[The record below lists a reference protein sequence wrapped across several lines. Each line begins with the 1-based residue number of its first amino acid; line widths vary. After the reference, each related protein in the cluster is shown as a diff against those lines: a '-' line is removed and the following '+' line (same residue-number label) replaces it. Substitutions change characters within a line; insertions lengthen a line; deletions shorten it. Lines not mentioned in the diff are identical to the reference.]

1 MAETESKSPFNIW
14 WVAAAGFLVLVVVG
28 AVVLGFQLGRS
39 DDGEPTAAETTPTEA
54 PMAGGGET
62 EAAGGETEAA
72 GGQDRECG
80 ALSDD
85 QDYPTEAPPT
95 EWETYGSSSMTV
107 PVSDEYGPLK
117 RDGALWECYAHSPT
131 GAVYAGLGL
140 IASFSIGGEYDAAID
155 SPQAESA
162 LEEQA
167 AEAGVS
173 FPSFSGF
180 RIDEYSDEAAR
191 ITYYGEQGEYTVGIS
206 FSVKWDVQAD
216 DWRLDWSRPDGFE
229 ENPSSDQFVMWER

>member
-1 MAETESKSPFNIW
+1 MAETEGKSPFNVW
-14 WVAAAGFLVLVVVG
+14 WVAAGGFLVLVIVG

-39 DDGEPTAAETTPTEA
+39 GGDETATAETAPAEA
-54 PMAGGGET
+54 PGTQPGAGAGET
-62 EAAGGETEAA
+62 EAT

-80 ALSDD
+80 TLSDN

-95 EWETYGSSSMTV
+95 EWETYASSSMTV
-107 PVSDEYGPLK
+107 PVSDEYGPVK

-140 IASFSIGGEYDAAID
+140 IASFSIGGEYEAAID
-155 SPQAESA
+155 SPQAEAA
-162 LEEQA
+162 LEDQA
-167 AEAGVS
+167 AEAGAS
-173 FPSFSGF
+173 FPSFSGY

-191 ITYYGEQGEYTVGIS
+191 ITYYGQQDEYTVGIA
-206 FSVKWDVQAD
+206 FSLKWDEEAD

-229 ENPSSDQFVMWER
+229 ESPSADQFVMWER